1 MLRWLEADV
10 TGAILPSAA
19 VAAKCATERRM
30 DCELP
35 MDPTVP
41 CAVDAEK
48 TDDAEIYRVVDS
60 PRIESLVSR
69 RQASGKLSM
78 RLSNEVHS

>member
-1 MLRWLEADV
+1 MLRWLEVDV
-10 TGAILPSAA
+10 TDAILPSAA

-35 MDPTVP
+35 TAPTVP

-48 TDDAEIYRVVDS
+48 TDDAEIYRVVDV
-60 PRIESLVSR
+60 PSR
-69 RQASGKLSM
+69 QT
-78 RLSNEVHS
+78 